1 MIRIIFV
8 LLCLSF
14 FQTLSGQITV
24 NITITNLENSSGY
37 IHLSFLDE
45 NNKEL
50 RSLSE
55 KITNKQCT
63 LTINDL
69 KPSKYAFK
77 YFHDENN
84 NNKKMDTN
92 VIGIPKEGYGFSNNA
107 KGRFGPPDFKDT
119 IFEIKNDTTI
129 ICTINYI
136 NI

>member
-107 KGRFGPPDFKDT
+107 KGRFAPPDFKDT